1 MEMMDERAEE
11 RLLEPKNES
20 RVGDRKRL
28 EGRSMESVTENLE
41 EVSGSAVLLNGPK
54 AGRMGRKGRGS
65 VPSALWCAITSSRER
80 VLSGKIT
87 EAVRFA
93 LEKPAVLASL
103 GFRSSL
109 ISQNY
114 QNTPDKEKQKGVHL
128 LRGNLLD
135 LNMNVGDACGR

>member
-65 VPSALWCAITSSRER
+65 VPSAL
-80 VLSGKIT
+80 
-87 EAVRFA
+87 
-93 LEKPAVLASL
+93 
-103 GFRSSL
+103 
-109 ISQNY
+109 
-114 QNTPDKEKQKGVHL
+114 
-128 LRGNLLD
+128 
-135 LNMNVGDACGR
+135 